1 MGGWGVHVELQ
12 FNTGI
17 QRLMIPAIAG
27 GGFHIRL
34 EVRVGDAHH
43 GQGQRIA
50 GAAGHRLKEEGEALI
65 LLCGE
70 AVTILILR
78 CGIVHLVGLGLAV
91 QKQEKS
97 NGIHLAGEGK
107 SVVQPKFT
115 AVIEEWQTLP
125 TLGEISRSSFVGEHC
140 QKFGIL
146 LRRLKRVCGDSL

>member
-1 MGGWGVHVELQ
+1 MGGRRVRIELQ

-17 QRLMIPAIAG
+17 QRFMIPAIAG

-43 GQGQRIA
+43 GQGQRIS
-50 GAAGHRLKEEGEALI
+50 GAAGHRLKEEGKALI

-70 AVTILILR
+70 AVTIRILR

-97 NGIHLAGEGK
+97 NGIHLAGEGE
-107 SVVQPKFT
+107 SVVQPELA
-115 AVIEEWQTLP
+115 AVIGEWQTLP
-125 TLGEISRSSFVGEHC
+125 ALGEISRSRFVGEHC
-140 QKFGIL
+140 QKSGVF
-146 LRRLKRVCGDSL
+146 LRLIKWICGDSL

>member
-1 MGGWGVHVELQ
+1 MGGGRVRVELQ

-34 EVRVGDAHH
+34 KIRVRNAYHR
-43 GQGQRIA
+43 QGQRIA
-50 GAAGHRLKEEGEALI
+50 CAAGYRLKEEGKALI

-78 CGIVHLVGLGLAV
+78 CGFVHLVGLGLAV

-97 NGIHLAGEGK
+97 NSIHLAGEGK
-107 SVVQPKFT
+107 PILQPKLA
-115 AVIEEWQTLP
+115 AVIGEWQALSP
-125 TLGEISRSSFVGEHC
+125 LGEISRSSFVGKHC
-140 QKFGIL
+140 QKSGVL
-146 LRRLKRVCGDSL
+146 LRRLKRVCGNSL